1 MISTLEK
8 VRQLEKYLTINNS
21 AIDPLLE
28 TTINKLLFREFDRMI
43 ELKTRLTNELSRFEN
58 QYNLQ
63 SDDFYQRYE
72 AGKLGDDVDFI
83 EWAAT
88 IEMLSNIQR
97 RLEPLEAV
105 NGH

>member
-43 ELKTRLTNELSRFEN
+43 ELKMRLTNELSRFEN

-63 SDDFYQRYE
+63 SDDFYQRY
-72 AGKLGDDVDFI
+72 
-83 EWAAT
+83 
-88 IEMLSNIQR
+88 
-97 RLEPLEAV
+97 
-105 NGH
+105 